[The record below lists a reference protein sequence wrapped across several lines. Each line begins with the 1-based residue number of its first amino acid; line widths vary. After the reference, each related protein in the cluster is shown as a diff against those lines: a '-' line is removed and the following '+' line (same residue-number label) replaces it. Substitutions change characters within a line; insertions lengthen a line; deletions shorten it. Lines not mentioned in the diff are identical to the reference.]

1 MSIIIDG
8 KAVAAEVRSQI
19 KEKCAEIVANGGKTP
34 KLAILLV
41 GNNPASEVYVSS
53 KEKACAET
61 GIESLVVRLPENSEI
76 DEIICAVDK
85 LCADETIDGVMVQ
98 LPLPGGIDAK
108 PVLDRIPFEKDVDG
122 LNSASAGRAF
132 HGEKCL
138 IPCTPKGIVRLLKKY
153 EVPLAGKHA
162 VIIGRSNLVG
172 KPMSILLLNENCTV
186 TICHSKTENL
196 EAYTKSAD
204 ILVVAVGKPG
214 FVTGDMIKKGAAVI
228 DVGISRT
235 ERGLKG
241 DVDFDSALEAAGYIT
256 PVPGGVGPM
265 TVAMLLENTLEAL
278 TLK

>member
-235 ERGLKG
+235 EHGLKG

-278 TLK
+278 ALK